1 MKKSFRNELTTVE
14 NEQLRD
20 EIFVI
25 VENAANP
32 DEAFRIACNSREEAV
47 ASGDENGQLVATYK
61 LVKVERL
68 KLVKH
73 TRMVKA

>member
-1 MKKSFRNELTTVE
+1 MKKSFRNDLTTVE
-14 NEQLRD
+14 NEQLQD

-25 VENAANP
+25 VENATKP
-32 DEAFRIACNSREEAV
+32 EEAFRLTCGTREEAV

-68 KLVKH
+68 KLVRH